1 MCAVVC
7 VRTLLLAHPSDATFS
22 VRSVQLWTWM
32 GLILPCVMICCVC
45 VCCMAIIVGI
55 GICIAI
61 PVLKAL
67 KAPSTTSVQ
76 MMAPNEN
83 THSGVAQNVQIVGA
97 PCPVQQE
104 ATIVAPPPM
113 PAPVPTVT
121 ATIVG

>member
-32 GLILPCVMICCVC
+32 GLIVPCVMICCVC
-45 VCCMAIIVGI
+45 VCMAIIAGI

-97 PCPVQQE
+97 PCPLQQHL
-104 ATIVAPPPM
+104 APPPI